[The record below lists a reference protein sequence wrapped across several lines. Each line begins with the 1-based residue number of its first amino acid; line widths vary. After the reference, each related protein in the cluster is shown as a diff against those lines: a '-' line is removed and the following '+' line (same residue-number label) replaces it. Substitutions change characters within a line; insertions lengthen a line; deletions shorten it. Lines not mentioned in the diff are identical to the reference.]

1 MTFQHENRDH
11 PKRMWSQEARIS
23 VYLVDSAKVN
33 TFRSAQVIFKTT
45 PVCSTAVMS
54 IWCLHIY
61 PFRGVSH
68 WLSVSN
74 CRKFIHRFP
83 LNAVEQSEI
92 IFIFP
97 SFVTITENSDLRRR
111 SWPDKSLCWSFMVRR
126 VEEDS
131 GWLLC
136 VCPGGPTGCVTRP
149 LHNFES
155 CRMTTLSLSQSLF
168 GYSWQSSWVSLSM
181 SSAPLALIIPP
192 RFFFPLCLSP
202 FLLSSTASHISLSPR
217 TAVSRLLPTLL
228 CSWSETELICSSDL
242 QSAVHWAVSVGVCVC
257 THHVGLH
264 VPCVDADMC

>member
-61 PFRGVSH
+61 SFRGVSH

-111 SWPDKSLCWSFMVRR
+111 SWPDKSLCWSFMVRQLKRTVADCCVFVPADRLVVSHGRYITLSPAGWQHCLCHSLSLATADR
-126 VEEDS
+126 VPEC
-131 GWLLC
+131 LC
-136 VCPGGPTGCVTRP
+136 PCRP
-149 LHNFES
+149 LPS
-155 CRMTTLSLSQSLF
+155 LWLSLLAFS
-168 GYSWQSSWVSLSM
+168 SLSVCHRF
-181 SSAPLALIIPP
+181 SSLPPP
-192 RFFFPLCLSP
+192 RTFLCLLEQHCRDSCQH
-202 FLLSSTASHISLSPR
+202 FSAAGQRLSSSVPLIYRA
-217 TAVSRLLPTLL
+217 L
-228 CSWSETELICSSDL
+228 CTE
-242 QSAVHWAVSVGVCVC
+242 
-257 THHVGLH
+257 
-264 VPCVDADMC
+264 P

>member
-217 TAVSRLLPTLL
+217 TALSRLLPTLHYTTPAAGQRLSSSVPLIYRAL
-228 CSWSETELICSSDL
+228 CTE
-242 QSAVHWAVSVGVCVC
+242 
-257 THHVGLH
+257 
-264 VPCVDADMC
+264 P